1 MANKT
6 TILRKNESANIPT
19 KTGGSYT
26 IKYSD
31 LAAINAYCDENKI
44 KYRQFLKDEDGIEVI
59 YTQISD
65 NGGEYGEP
73 IRGAKLVGNT
83 DSAKDYGAAITYA
96 RRYSLNMALGLAS
109 EDNDVADIREAKQI
123 DLTKYLDAINNA
135 ATIDELKE
143 YFIALDN
150 KIRIIPDLIAAKNKR
165 KQELTEK
172 NTGKEIEQ

>member
-6 TILRKNESANIPT
+6 TILRKNESANIQT

-31 LAAINAYCDENKI
+31 LAAINSYCDENKI
-44 KYRQFLKDEDGIEVI
+44 KYRQFLKDEDGIEVV
-59 YTQISD
+59 YTQISE

-109 EDNDVADIREAKQI
+109 EDNDVADIREAKLI
-123 DLTKYLDAINNA
+123 DLTKYLDAING
-135 ATIDELKE
+135 ATTLNELKE
-143 YFIALDN
+143 YFLALDN
-150 KIRIIPDLIAAKNKR
+150 KTRIIPDLIAAKNKR
-165 KQELTEK
+165 KKELTEK
-172 NTGKEIEQ
+172 TVSAEAKQ